1 MEHKYQNFFEV
12 KEWTNTMIA
21 RYGQVVIACVNN
33 KTVANDKVIEI
44 VKEYKSALT
53 KLQRCLSN
61 KIKETN
67 DKQLKKEYKQL
78 HQNII
83 VLNRNVRN
91 TLL

>member
-21 RYGQVVIACVNN
+21 KYGQVIIAC
-33 KTVANDKVIEI
+33 ANDKAEVIEI

-83 VLNRNVRN
+83 VLNRNLRS